1 MPRIL
6 ILYGTTDGHTAKIAR
21 FVAEALGSQG
31 AEVDVVEAGTAW
43 PDPRDY
49 AGVVVAASLH
59 ARGYQRSV
67 VRWAQANADALN
79 GRTTAFLSVCL
90 SVLQKDLRVQ
100 RELGGIANRFEAET
114 RWKPTRVKHVAG
126 ALLYTRYSWL
136 KRWVMRR
143 ISGKAGGSTD
153 VTRDHEYTD
162 WADLRGFAVAFYA
175 MCRVISR
182 HQATWA
188 ERFGARVAS

>member
-21 FVAEALGSQG
+21 YFAGTLGSLG
-31 AEVDVVEAGTAW
+31 ADVDLVDAGMVS
-43 PDPRDY
+43 PDPRGY

-59 ARGYQRSV
+59 AKGYQRSV

-79 GRTTAFLSVCL
+79 GTTTAFFSVCL
-90 SVLQKDLRVQ
+90 SVLQKDLRVH
-100 RELGGIANRFEAET
+100 RELGGIVNRFEAET

-126 ALLYTRYSWL
+126 ALLYTKYGWL

-162 WADLRGFAVAFYA
+162 WAELRRFAVAFYA

-182 HQATWA
+182 HQATWVG
-188 ERFGARVAS
+188 RFGGQAAS